1 MPSWSSPDGVA
12 ITLEGPVT
20 ELRGVGP
27 ALGEKLSRLGIS
39 TPADLLYH
47 LPFRYQDRTRLSSL
61 GHLQVGEECL
71 VQGEVVDTKLGFGRR
86 RSWTLKLTDGSGFI
100 TLRFFHF
107 SRRQQEA
114 VQRGMTVR
122 CFGEVRFGPAGL
134 EMAHPEYKVFAQTPP
149 PPDPVFAPIYRTTEG
164 LSQSRLRD
172 LVGQALTL
180 LGDAELP
187 DLSPFL
193 DNQASDEDS
202 SLSTLNSRSAIALLH
217 APPPTAAPD
226 LLTKAREHL
235 ALEELTANIL
245 AMKVRQR
252 ARHRE
257 QTIPLPS
264 GPQLGRELVRALGF
278 ELTGAQRRVL
288 KDVLV
293 DLTRSTPM
301 LRLIQ
306 GDVGSGKTVIAAFAA
321 IRAAEHAQQTAFMA
335 PTEIL
340 AEQHHQTL
348 SEWLEPLG
356 ISVRLLTGQM
366 PAKQRRAALAAIS
379 DGSTLVAVGT
389 HALFQGQVD
398 FSSLALTIIDE
409 QHRFGVHQ
417 RMALRDKGRLPHQL
431 VMTATPIPR
440 TLTMAMYADM
450 DVSVID
456 ELPKGRRPVTT
467 SALPD
472 ARRDDV
478 IARISE
484 ACAEGRQA
492 YWVCTL
498 IEDSDSLEFR
508 AAETTAEELR
518 TALPHLRLALIHGR
532 LGSEEKS
539 AIMARFKAG
548 EVDLLVATTVIE
560 VGVDVPNA
568 TIMVI
573 ENPERL
579 GLAQLHQLR
588 GRVGRGHQASHC
600 LLLYKAPL
608 SEQAQARLNVM
619 RSTSDGFRIA
629 EEDLKLRGPGD
640 VLGTRQT
647 GEQAFRIADLMEHAR
662 LIPHAAALAG
672 RIAEESP
679 HLAEAVMQAWSPGQL
694 DYAEV

>member
-1 MPSWSSPDGVA
+1 VA

-20 ELRGVGP
+20 ALRGVGP
-27 ALGEKLSRLGIS
+27 ALEEKLSRLGITS
-39 TPADLLYH
+39 PADLLYH
-47 LPFRYQDRTRLSSL
+47 LPFRYQDRTRVSSL
-61 GHLQVGEECL
+61 GRLQVGEECL
-71 VQGEVVDTKLGFGRR
+71 IQGEVVDTSVGFGRR
-86 RSWTLKLTDGSGFI
+86 RSWTLKLSDDSGFI

-107 SRRQQEA
+107 NRRQQEA

-134 EMAHPEYKVFAQTPP
+134 EMAHPEYKVFSQPP
-149 PPDPVFAPIYRTTEG
+149 PPPEPVLAPIYRTTDG
-164 LSQSRLRD
+164 LTQQRLRD
-172 LVGQALTL
+172 LVGQALSL
-180 LGDAELP
+180 INDAELP

-193 DNQASDEDS
+193 DQTSANDGELNGLPT
-202 SLSTLNSRSAIALLH
+202 SLLNSKGAIALLH
-217 APPPTAAPD
+217 SPPPTATPA
-226 LLTKAREHL
+226 LLAEAREHL

-252 ARHRE
+252 ARHQER
-257 QTIPLPS
+257 TIPLPS
-264 GPQLGRELVRALGF
+264 GPQLGRELMHALDF
-278 ELTGAQRRVL
+278 ELTGAQKRVL

-293 DLTRSTPM
+293 DLTHSTPM

-321 IRAAEHAQQTAFMA
+321 IRAAEHGQQTAFMA

-340 AEQHHQTL
+340 AEQHYQTL
-348 SEWLEPLG
+348 SAWLEPLG
-356 ISVRLLTGQM
+356 ISVRLLTGRM
-366 PAKQRRAALAAIS
+366 PAKQRRTELAAIA
-379 DGSTLVAVGT
+379 DGGTLVAVGT
-389 HALFQGQVD
+389 HALFQGQVG
-398 FSSLALTIIDE
+398 FASLALTIIDE

-467 SALPD
+467 SALAD

-478 IARISE
+478 IARISD
-484 ACAEGRQA
+484 ACAAGRQA

-498 IEDSDSLEFR
+498 IEESDTLEFR
-508 AAETTAEELR
+508 AAETTAEELC
-518 TALPHLRLALIHGR
+518 ASLPHLRLALIHGR
-532 LGSEEKS
+532 LSSEEKS
-539 AIMARFKAG
+539 DIMARFKAG

-588 GRVGRGHQASHC
+588 GRVGRGQAASHC
-600 LLLYKAPL
+600 VLLYKAPL

-619 RSTSDGFRIA
+619 RDTNDGFKIA

-647 GEQAFRIADLMEHAR
+647 GDQAFRIADLMEHAH
-662 LIPHAAALAG
+662 LIPSAAAVAG
-672 RIAEESP
+672 RINEASP
-679 HLAEAVMQAWSPGQL
+679 QLAEAVMQAWSPGHL
-694 DYAEV
+694 GYAEV